1 MKAFIATLLCLSAL
15 ALDVTVGDTVPE
27 LSFSSVKTVY
37 PVVGTA
43 TTPG

>member
-1 MKAFIATLLCLSAL
+1 MKAFVAALMCLSVL

-37 PVVGTA
+37 PVIGTA